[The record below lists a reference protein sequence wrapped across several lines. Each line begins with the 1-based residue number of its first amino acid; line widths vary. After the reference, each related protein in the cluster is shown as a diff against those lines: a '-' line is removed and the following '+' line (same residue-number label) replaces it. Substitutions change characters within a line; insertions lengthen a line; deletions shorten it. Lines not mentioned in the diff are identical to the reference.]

1 LKTACRPGTRGT
13 TYIPKQC
20 SPSEVAMLTASMG
33 QGSQAMN
40 YQTTAFTEGNMNER
54 NKKFKMITH

>member
-20 SPSEVAMLTASMG
+20 SPSEVAMVTTSMG
-33 QGSQAMN
+33 QGPLAVN
-40 YQTTAFTEGNMNER
+40 YQTNAFTEEDMNEM
-54 NKKFKMITH
+54 NKKI